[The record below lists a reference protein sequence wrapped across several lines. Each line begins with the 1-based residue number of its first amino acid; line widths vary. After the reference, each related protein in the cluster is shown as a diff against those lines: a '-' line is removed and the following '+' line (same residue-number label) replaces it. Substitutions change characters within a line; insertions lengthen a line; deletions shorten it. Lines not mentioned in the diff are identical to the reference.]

1 VSPDR
6 VPRRARC
13 RERIVLRLPSSK
25 LPRVGTTI
33 FTVMSRLAA
42 ECGAINLS
50 QGFPDFDP
58 PPRLLDLVTE
68 KMRAGVNQYAPMAGW
83 PALLEAIAGKVRDLY
98 GCGVEPLTE
107 VTVTSG
113 ATEALFCAIHA
124 VVRPGDEVILLEP
137 AYDSYEPAV
146 ELAGGRA
153 VRVPLSRPEFRVDW
167 NRVGE
172 AITPRT
178 RLIVV
183 NSPHNP
189 TGAVFAPADLDALT
203 QVLRDS
209 GALVLSDEVYEHILF
224 DGRPHQSLLARPE
237 LASRSFV
244 VSSFGKTY
252 HCTGWKVGYC
262 VAPAALTAEF
272 RKVHQ
277 FVQFAVAAP
286 LQAALAVFLAECP
299 GHARELCGFYQR
311 KRDRF
316 CRLLAATPLRC
327 VPSAGTYFQLADYSA
342 VSDLPDVEF
351 ASRLAREA
359 GVAAIPVSVSSSA
372 TTRERVV
379 RFCFAKNDATLDA
392 AGERLARLG
401 IHGGWS

>member
-1 VSPDR
+1 VRPWPPR
-6 VPRRARC
+6 VVRTFP
-13 RERIVLRLPSSK
+13 ESK

-33 FTVMSRLAA
+33 FTVMSRLAT

-83 PALLEAIAGKVRDLY
+83 PALLDAIAIKVLELY
-98 GCGVEPLTE
+98 GPRVDATAA

-146 ELAGGRA
+146 DLAGGRA
-153 VRVPLSRPEFRVDW
+153 VRLPLQRPGFRVDW
-167 NRVGE
+167 DRVRD

-178 RLIVV
+178 RLIIV

-189 TGAVFAPADLDALT
+189 TGAVLASSDLDALED
-203 QVLRDS
+203 VLRDNQV
-209 GALVLSDEVYEHILF
+209 LVVSDEVYEHIVF
-224 DGRPHQSLLARPE
+224 DGQPHRSLLTRPA
-237 LASRSFV
+237 LAARSFV

-252 HCTGWKVGYC
+252 HCTGWKIGYC
-262 VAPAALTAEF
+262 VAPPALTAEF

-286 LQAALAVFLAECP
+286 MQAALAQFIAECP
-299 GHARELCGFYQR
+299 QHARELGTFYQR

-316 CRLLAATPLRC
+316 RDRLAATPLRP
-327 VPSAGTYFQLADYSA
+327 VPTAGTYFQLADYAA
-342 VSDLPDVEF
+342 VSQLPDVEF
-351 ASRLAREA
+351 TRWLTREV
-359 GVAAIPVSVSSSA
+359 GVAAIPISVFSA
-372 TTRERVV
+372 APSPERVV

-392 AGERLARLG
+392 AGERLSQLVAA
-401 IHGGWS
+401 GGCR

>member
-1 VSPDR
+1 M
-6 VPRRARC
+6 
-13 RERIVLRLPSSK
+13 LTLPPSK

-33 FTVMSRLAA
+33 FTVMSRLAQ

-58 PPRLLDLVTE
+58 PRRLVELVTE
-68 KMRAGVNQYAPMAGW
+68 HMRRGVNQYAPMAGW
-83 PALLEAIAGKVRDLY
+83 PALLDAIAGKVQDLY
-98 GCGVEPLTE
+98 ACSVDPAAS

-124 VVRPGDEVILLEP
+124 VVRPGDEVLLLEP

-153 VRVPLSRPEFRVDW
+153 VRVPLRRPDFRVDW
-167 NRVGE
+167 DRVRN
-172 AITPRT
+172 AVTPRT
-178 RLIVV
+178 RLIIV

-189 TGAVFAPADLDALT
+189 TGTILAASDLDALED
-203 QVLRDS
+203 VVRDT
-209 GALVLSDEVYEHILF
+209 GALLLSDEVYEHIVF
-224 DGRPHQSLLARPE
+224 DGRAHQSLLTRPA
-237 LASRSFV
+237 LADRSFV

-262 VAPAALTAEF
+262 VAPPGLTTEF

-286 LQAALAVFLAECP
+286 MQAALAHFLVECP
-299 GHARELCGFYQR
+299 GHAIELSAFYQA

-316 CRLLAATPLRC
+316 LGLLAGTPLR
-327 VPSAGTYFQLADYSA
+327 PIATTGTYFQLADYSA
-342 VSDLPDVEF
+342 VSQQPDVDF
-351 ASRLAREA
+351 VRSLTRDT
-359 GVAAIPVSVSSSA
+359 GVAAIPVSVFSSA
-372 TTRERVV
+372 GPPERLV

-392 AGERLARLG
+392 AGERLARLVAP
-401 IHGGWS
+401 GGCP

>member
-1 VSPDR
+1 
-6 VPRRARC
+6 
-13 RERIVLRLPSSK
+13 VLTLPPSK

-33 FTVMSRLAA
+33 FTVMSRLAQ

-58 PPRLLDLVTE
+58 PPRLVDLVTE
-68 KMRAGVNQYAPMAGW
+68 SMRAGINQYAPMAGW
-83 PALLEAIAGKVRDLY
+83 PALLEAIGAKVLDHY
-98 GCGVEPLTE
+98 GHALDAQAS

-113 ATEALFCAIHA
+113 ATEALFCAVQA

-153 VRVPLSRPEFRVDW
+153 VRVPLRRPHFRVDW
-167 NRVGE
+167 DRVRD

-178 RLIVV
+178 RLMIV

-189 TGAVFAPADLDALT
+189 TGAVFAPSDLDALED
-203 QVLRDS
+203 VLRDS
-209 GALVLSDEVYEHILF
+209 AALLLSDEVYEHIVF
-224 DGRPHQSLLARPE
+224 DGQAHLSLLARPA
-237 LASRSFV
+237 LAARSFV
-244 VSSFGKTY
+244 VSSFGKTC

-262 VAPAALTAEF
+262 VAPPALAAEF

-286 LQAALAVFLAECP
+286 MQAALARFLVECP
-299 GHARELCGFYQR
+299 GHARELGAFYQR

-316 CRLLAATPLRC
+316 LALLAATPLRA

-351 ASRLAREA
+351 ARRLAHDA
-359 GVAAIPVSVSSSA
+359 GVAAIPVSVFSA
-372 TTRERVV
+372 VPAAERVV

-392 AGERLARLG
+392 AGERLSRLAVT
-401 IHGGWS
+401 GGMR